1 MSNTPQ
7 ASPGTPEKSQNT
19 RRRGVARL
27 VLSLV
32 LMAVCPLFFL
42 SSFIQN
48 GISGASKA
56 DFAPEVVVED
66 QSSVFEDINGQSL
79 GTAMESIGFRQP
91 IKLVILSTDNVPTG
105 NLNEAVLNY
114 ARSNHKE
121 WLNAGRDKWADGLV
135 ILAVSPNYRKVGTY
149 FGEDVKVSS
158 SKQSK
163 IQEAAKDDFRSGEW
177 SQGMLQAAQA
187 AAKYVPDSSGNG
199 GGEDDFPPLY
209 SFAMLIAG
217 AANLLRGFRLRSSTK
232 RNLREARAHWDVVQA
247 DRYRAEQ
254 AFAGIGDA
262 GKYKTGLD
270 MRYKRYQS
278 DFVEAGKEWDE
289 IGNPTF
295 LQTLSAAL
303 NNASAD
309 LRQRTESMD
318 ASDDTFAAAAEFFN
332 LGAGWVD
339 VWMKEIGPVMEDLE
353 VLCELVTSVSEE
365 MGTPDA
371 IRGRDEILQWASQ
384 QMALIDSLKEQL
396 AKGGITPIA
405 ALEKLDEIAEGT
417 RRWAKGIIL
426 ASLKADPSSNSDKRY
441 EQWENSQKE
450 REAADAADYTGYYHL
465 NGVLHNYD
473 PAKTIRLN
481 SQSAGIDLA
490 ALKAAAFGTYAG
502 RNSSTDNWYLYQPL
516 ATDRSYYQSAHSWT
530 PSSDSSSSS
539 DYGSSGGG
547 FSGSGSSSS
556 F

>member
-1 MSNTPQ
+1 MI
-7 ASPGTPEKSQNT
+7 
-19 RRRGVARL
+19 RL
-27 VLSLV
+27 GLSLV

-66 QSSVFEDINGQSL
+66 QSSVFEDVNGQSL

-121 WLNAGRDKWADGLV
+121 WLSASRDKWADGLV
-135 ILAVSPNYRKVGTY
+135 ILAVSPSYRKVGTY

-158 SKQSK
+158 SKQST

-199 GGEDDFPPLY
+199 GEDSVPPFY
-209 SFAMLIAG
+209 SFVLLIAG

-303 NNASAD
+303 NNASGD

-365 MGTPDA
+365 LGTPDA
-371 IRGRDEILQWASQ
+371 IRGRDEILQWSSQ

-450 REAADAADYTGYYHL
+450 REAADSTDYTGYYHL

-502 RNSSTDNWYLYQPL
+502 WNSSTSDNLWIYQSL
-516 ATDRSYYQSAHSWT
+516 STDRSYYQSAHSWT
-530 PSSDSSSSS
+530 PSSDSSSS

>member
-7 ASPGTPEKSQNT
+7 ASPGTPEKSQNL
-19 RRRGVARL
+19 RRRGVIRL

-32 LMAVCPLFFL
+32 LMAVWPLSFL
-42 SSFIQN
+42 TSFIQS

-79 GTAMESIGFRQP
+79 GTAVESIGFRQP
-91 IKLVILSTDNVPTG
+91 IKLVILSTDNVPTA

-121 WLNAGRDKWADGLV
+121 WLSASGDKWADGLV
-135 ILAVSPNYRKVGTY
+135 ILAVSPSYRKVGTY
-149 FGEDVKVSS
+149 FGENVKVSS
-158 SKQSK
+158 SKQST

-199 GGEDDFPPLY
+199 GGDFDLPPLY
-209 SFAMLIAG
+209 FFYLLIAG
-217 AANLLRGFRLRSSTK
+217 AVILFRGFRLRFSTR
-232 RNLREARAHWDVVQA
+232 RNLREARAFGIAKDQYGN
-247 DRYRAEQ
+247 RY
-254 AFAGIGDA
+254 IMVKNSWGDA

-371 IRGRDEILQWASQ
+371 IRGRDEILQWSSQ

-417 RRWAKGIIL
+417 RRWAKGIIV

-450 REAADAADYTGYYHL
+450 REAADSADYTGYYHL

-502 RNSSTDNWYLYQPL
+502 RNSSTDNWYLFQPL
-516 ATDRSYYQSAHSWT
+516 STDRTYYQSAHTWT
-530 PSSDSSSSS
+530 PSSDSSSS

>member
-7 ASPGTPEKSQNT
+7 ASPETPEKSQNT
-19 RRRGVARL
+19 RRRGVIRL

-66 QSSVFEDINGQSL
+66 QSSVFEDVNGQSL

-135 ILAVSPNYRKVGTY
+135 ILAVSPSYRKVGTY

-199 GGEDDFPPLY
+199 GGDSDFPPLY

-254 AFAGIGDA
+254 AFAAIGDA

-353 VLCELVTSVSEE
+353 VLCELVTSVTEE

-502 RNSSTDNWYLYQPL
+502 WNSSTDNWYLYQPL
-516 ATDRSYYQSAHSWT
+516 STDRSYYQSAHSWT
-530 PSSDSSSSS
+530 PSSDSSSS

>member
-19 RRRGVARL
+19 RRRGVIRL
-27 VLSLV
+27 GLSLV

-66 QSSVFEDINGQSL
+66 QSSVFEDVNGQSL

-91 IKLVILSTDNVPTG
+91 VKLVILSTDNVPTG

-121 WLNAGRDKWADGLV
+121 WLSASRDKWADGLV
-135 ILAVSPNYRKVGTY
+135 ILAVSPSYRKVGTY

-158 SKQSK
+158 SKQSN

-177 SQGMLQAAQA
+177 SQGMLKAAQA

-199 GGEDDFPPLY
+199 GEDSVPPLY
-209 SFAMLIAG
+209 SFVLLIAG
-217 AANLLRGFRLRSSTK
+217 AANLIRGFRLRSSTR

-254 AFAGIGDA
+254 AFAAIGDA

-270 MRYKRYQS
+270 MRYKRYES
-278 DFVEAGKEWDE
+278 DFIEAGKEWDE

-303 NNASAD
+303 NNASGD

-353 VLCELVTSVSEE
+353 VLCELVTSVTEE

-450 REAADAADYTGYYHL
+450 REAADSADYTGYYHL

-502 RNSSTDNWYLYQPL
+502 WNSSTDNWYLYQPL
-516 ATDRSYYQSAHSWT
+516 ETDRSYYQSAHSWT
-530 PSSDSSSSS
+530 PSSDSSSS

>member
-1 MSNTPQ
+1 
-7 ASPGTPEKSQNT
+7 
-19 RRRGVARL
+19 
-27 VLSLV
+27 
-32 LMAVCPLFFL
+32 MAVWPLSFL
-42 SSFIQN
+42 TSFIQS

-79 GTAMESIGFRQP
+79 GTAVESIGFRQP
-91 IKLVILSTDNVPTG
+91 IKLVILSTDNVPTA

-121 WLNAGRDKWADGLV
+121 WLSASGDKWADGLV
-135 ILAVSPNYRKVGTY
+135 ILAVSPSYRKVGTY
-149 FGEDVKVSS
+149 FGENVKVSS

-199 GGEDDFPPLY
+199 GGDFDLPPLY
-209 SFAMLIAG
+209 FFYLLIAG
-217 AANLLRGFRLRSSTK
+217 AVILFRGFRLRFSTR

-371 IRGRDEILQWASQ
+371 IRGRDEILQWSSQ

-417 RRWAKGIIL
+417 RRWAKGIIV

-450 REAADAADYTGYYHL
+450 REAADSADYTGYYHL

-502 RNSSTDNWYLYQPL
+502 RNSSTDNWYLFQPL
-516 ATDRSYYQSAHSWT
+516 STDRTYYQSAHTWT
-530 PSSDSSSSS
+530 PSSDSSSS

>member
-7 ASPGTPEKSQNT
+7 ASPGTPEKPQNT
-19 RRRGVARL
+19 RRRGVVRL

-66 QSSVFEDINGQSL
+66 QSSVFEDVNGQSL

-135 ILAVSPNYRKVGTY
+135 ILAVSPSYRKVGTY

-199 GGEDDFPPLY
+199 GGDSDFPPLY

-254 AFAGIGDA
+254 AFVGIGDA

-371 IRGRDEILQWASQ
+371 IRGRDEILQWSSQ

-450 REAADAADYTGYYHL
+450 REAADSADYTGYYHL

-502 RNSSTDNWYLYQPL
+502 WNSSTDNWYLYQPL
-516 ATDRSYYQSAHSWT
+516 STDRTYYQSAHTWT
-530 PSSDSSSSS
+530 PSSDSSSS

>member
-7 ASPGTPEKSQNT
+7 ASPGTPEKSQNL
-19 RRRGVARL
+19 RRRGVIRL

-32 LMAVCPLFFL
+32 LMAVWPLSFL
-42 SSFIQN
+42 TSFIQS

-79 GTAMESIGFRQP
+79 GTAVESIGFRQP
-91 IKLVILSTDNVPTG
+91 IKLVILSTDNVPTA

-121 WLNAGRDKWADGLV
+121 WLSASGDKWADGLV
-135 ILAVSPNYRKVGTY
+135 ILAVSPSYRKVGTY
-149 FGEDVKVSS
+149 FGENVKVSS

-199 GGEDDFPPLY
+199 GGDFDLPPLY
-209 SFAMLIAG
+209 FFYLLIAG
-217 AANLLRGFRLRSSTK
+217 AVILFRGFRLRFSTR

-371 IRGRDEILQWASQ
+371 IRGRDEILQWSSQ

-396 AKGGITPIA
+396 AKGGIN
-405 ALEKLDEIAEGT
+405 
-417 RRWAKGIIL
+417 
-426 ASLKADPSSNSDKRY
+426 SNRCS
-441 EQWENSQKE
+441 
-450 REAADAADYTGYYHL
+450 
-465 NGVLHNYD
+465 
-473 PAKTIRLN
+473 
-481 SQSAGIDLA
+481 
-490 ALKAAAFGTYAG
+490 
-502 RNSSTDNWYLYQPL
+502 
-516 ATDRSYYQSAHSWT
+516 
-530 PSSDSSSSS
+530 
-539 DYGSSGGG
+539 
-547 FSGSGSSSS
+547 
-556 F
+556 

>member
-19 RRRGVARL
+19 RRRGVIRL
-27 VLSLV
+27 GLSLV

-66 QSSVFEDINGQSL
+66 QSSVFEDVNGQSL

-135 ILAVSPNYRKVGTY
+135 ILAVSPSYRKVGTY

-199 GGEDDFPPLY
+199 GGDSDFPPLY

-254 AFAGIGDA
+254 AFVGIGDA

-371 IRGRDEILQWASQ
+371 IRGRDEILQWSSQ

-450 REAADAADYTGYYHL
+450 REAADSADYTGYYHL

-502 RNSSTDNWYLYQPL
+502 WNSSTDSWYLYQPL
-516 ATDRSYYQSAHSWT
+516 STDRTYYQSAHTWT
-530 PSSDSSSSS
+530 PSSDSSSS

>member
-19 RRRGVARL
+19 HRRGVIRL

-66 QSSVFEDINGQSL
+66 QSSVFEDVNGQSL

-135 ILAVSPNYRKVGTY
+135 ILAVSPSYRKVGTY

-199 GGEDDFPPLY
+199 GGDSDFPPLY

-254 AFAGIGDA
+254 AFVGIGDA

-339 VWMKEIGPVMEDLE
+339 VWTKEIGPVMEDLE

-371 IRGRDEILQWASQ
+371 IRGRDEILQWSSQ

-450 REAADAADYTGYYHL
+450 REAADSADYTGYYHL

-502 RNSSTDNWYLYQPL
+502 WNSSTDNWYLYQPL
-516 ATDRSYYQSAHSWT
+516 STDRTYYQSAHTWT
-530 PSSDSSSSS
+530 PSSDSSSS

>member
-7 ASPGTPEKSQNT
+7 ASPETPEKSQNT
-19 RRRGVARL
+19 RRRGVIRL

-66 QSSVFEDINGQSL
+66 QSSVFEDVNGQSL

-121 WLNAGRDKWADGLV
+121 WLNSSRDKWADGLV
-135 ILAVSPNYRKVGTY
+135 ILAVSPSYRKVGTY

-158 SKQSK
+158 SKQSN

-177 SQGMLQAAQA
+177 SQGMLKAAQA

-199 GGEDDFPPLY
+199 GEDSVPPLY
-209 SFAMLIAG
+209 SFVLLIAG
-217 AANLLRGFRLRSSTK
+217 AANLIRGFRLRSSTR

-254 AFAGIGDA
+254 AFAAIGDA

-270 MRYKRYQS
+270 MRYKRYES
-278 DFVEAGKEWDE
+278 DFIEAGKEWDE

-303 NNASAD
+303 NNASGD

-353 VLCELVTSVSEE
+353 VLCELVTSVTEE

-450 REAADAADYTGYYHL
+450 REAADSADYTGYYHL

-502 RNSSTDNWYLYQPL
+502 WNSSTDNWYLYQPL

-530 PSSDSSSSS
+530 PSSDSSSS

>member
-19 RRRGVARL
+19 HRRGVIRL

-66 QSSVFEDINGQSL
+66 QSSVFEDVNGQSL

-135 ILAVSPNYRKVGTY
+135 ILAVSPSYRKVGTY

-199 GGEDDFPPLY
+199 GGDSDFPPLY

-254 AFAGIGDA
+254 AFVGIGDA

-371 IRGRDEILQWASQ
+371 IRGRDEILQWSSQ

-450 REAADAADYTGYYHL
+450 REAADSADYTGYYHL

-502 RNSSTDNWYLYQPL
+502 WNSSTDNWYLYQPL
-516 ATDRSYYQSAHSWT
+516 STDRTYYQSAHTWT
-530 PSSDSSSSS
+530 PSSDSSSS